1 MAKLTIKVSEYEN
14 EWLQYMAKFYGISTS
29 DLLKKY
35 SMAQLENDY
44 DQQTADLAHKRWI
57 KDDKKTVSMEDIIDE
72 FDGLS

>member
-1 MAKLTIKVSEYEN
+1 MAKITIRVSKHEK

-29 DLLKKY
+29 DLLKNH

-57 KDDKKTVSMEDIIDE
+57 KDNKKTVSMENIMDE
-72 FDGLS
+72 FGGLS